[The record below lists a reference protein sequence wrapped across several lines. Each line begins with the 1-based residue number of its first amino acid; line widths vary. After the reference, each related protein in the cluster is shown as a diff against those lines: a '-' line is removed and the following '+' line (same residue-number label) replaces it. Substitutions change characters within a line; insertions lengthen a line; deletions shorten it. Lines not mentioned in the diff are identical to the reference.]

1 MSRQGRLLDGLAV
14 CLAACLMFG
23 LAGCQSAGEEAIEA
37 GRQSALAAEGGL
49 DLEDQAE
56 AAVADLSERLGMDAG
71 EIEILEARRVT
82 WPDAAAGCPRPGMI
96 YMQVLTP
103 GALVRLRAE
112 GREYRY
118 HARGRSLPLPCPAE
132 RAVDPLPESTQR

>member
-1 MSRQGRLLDGLAV
+1 MV
-14 CLAACLMFG
+14 
-23 LAGCQSAGEEAIEA
+23 
-37 GRQSALAAEGGL
+37 
-49 DLEDQAE
+49 
-56 AAVADLSERLGMDAG
+56 
-71 EIEILEARRVT
+71 
-82 WPDAAAGCPRPGMI
+82 

-103 GALVRLRAE
+103 GALVRLRAD